1 MKNLKRKKGFTIV
14 ELVIVIA
21 VIGVLSAILIPTF
34 SGLIAKANKSAEQL
48 SLRNS
53 YAAYAAE
60 AMDEAQE
67 ESVVYLSKD
76 ASITDNSEVFKLDV
90 ASGEWKVVEEH
101 GSYVRVQVNEEN
113 APAYNGYYVYKLA
126 A

>member
-48 SLRNS
+48 ALRNS
-53 YAAYAAE
+53 YAAYATAAE
-60 AMDEAQE
+60 ENAED

-76 ASITDNSEVFKLDV
+76 ATLTTSSVVFYLD
-90 ASGEWKVVEEH
+90 AANGEWKKVASVVVAD
-101 GSYVRVQVNEEN
+101 YVAVANE
-113 APAYNGYYVYKLA
+113 AGPHNGYYVYKHA
-126 A
+126 

>member
-34 SGLIAKANKSAEQL
+34 SGLIAKANASAKQL

-53 YAAYAAE
+53 YAAYAAA
-60 AMDEAQE
+60 AMDEAEE
-67 ESVVYLSKD
+67 ESAVYLS
-76 ASITDNSEVFKLDV
+76 
-90 ASGEWKVVEEH
+90 EESSFRH
-101 GSYVRVQVNEEN
+101 
-113 APAYNGYYVYKLA
+113 A
-126 A
+126 AV

>member
-53 YAAYAAE
+53 YAAYAAA
-60 AMDEAQE
+60 AMDEAE
-67 ESVVYLSKD
+67 DESAVYLSKD
-76 ASITDNSEVFKLDV
+76 AALTTSSEVFKLNA
-90 ASGEWKVVEEH
+90 ASGEWEKVASVVVADYKAVASEAGPH
-101 GSYVRVQVNEEN
+101 
-113 APAYNGYYVYKLA
+113 NGYYVYKHA
-126 A
+126 